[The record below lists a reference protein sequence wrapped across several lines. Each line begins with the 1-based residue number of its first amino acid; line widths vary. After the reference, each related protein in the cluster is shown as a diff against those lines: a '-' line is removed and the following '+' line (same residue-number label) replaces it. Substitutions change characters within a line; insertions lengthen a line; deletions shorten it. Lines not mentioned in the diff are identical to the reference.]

1 MYIHSEPANNTF
13 PYSVVTEE
21 MEVNE
26 IMNKLF
32 QSDLDEIIQKIFLNM
47 DPMSLKSCTL
57 ACKEWNQ
64 FIQQRLWKSKSARKI
79 LFNRLIHQWK
89 YCEPLRTDYT
99 YKADDVNYLVADD
112 EIIVCGYSRRGVAR
126 VFDIHTGDLI
136 YELQCKESLRGNELF
151 VGVQLDLGT
160 NLIASVTHS
169 GVVSIWNKVDGK
181 KLYQAKHHGEHIPV
195 FGLKVCSNTTC
206 VISGGGDGSLVIV
219 EPILGVWRISC
230 EIFDNRDAITHIDAD
245 GKWAVAGSRR
255 SIKLWDLEK
264 RSQVDSVKPLPVKV
278 WMLAFKYPNVY
289 VVGGEDWNGI
299 QIWNI
304 TNGSLL
310 RHIEETAKAY
320 HNVHIKNRF
329 LTTCEHNET
338 WRQESE
344 KPLSVVLFDVNQL
357 TDSSY
362 KSTSL
367 WRRNWN
373 YYWDDLFY
381 RGQVNAVTNS
391 TSLIVAH
398 DSVVTLLNFW
408 KDRVTESKSFV
419 SEKDGES
426 QTDMDGTAYFDDM
439 EDKDWDS

>member
-1 MYIHSEPANNTF
+1 M
-13 PYSVVTEE
+13 
-21 MEVNE
+21 
-26 IMNKLF
+26 
-32 QSDLDEIIQKIFLNM
+32 
-47 DPMSLKSCTL
+47 
-57 ACKEWNQ
+57 
-64 FIQQRLWKSKSARKI
+64 
-79 LFNRLIHQWK
+79 
-89 YCEPLRTDYT
+89 
-99 YKADDVNYLVADD
+99 NYLVADD

-126 VFDIHTGDLI
+126 VFDIHTGDLK
-136 YELQCKESLRGNELF
+136 YELQCNESLQCNELF
-151 VGVQLDLGT
+151 DGVQLDLGT
-160 NLIASVTHS
+160 NLIASVTDS

-310 RHIEETAKAY
+310 RHITETDKGY
-320 HNVHIKNRF
+320 HSVHIKNRF
-329 LTTCEHNET
+329 LTTCENNET
-338 WRQESE
+338 WRQ
-344 KPLSVVLFDVNQL
+344 PLSVMLFDVNQL

-362 KSTSL
+362 KLTSL
-367 WRRNWN
+367 WRRNWK
-373 YYWDDLFY
+373 YYYDDQFY
-381 RGQVNAVTNS
+381 LGQVNAVTNS

-398 DSVVTLLNFW
+398 DSVVTLHDFW
-408 KDRVTESKSFV
+408 KDSVTESKSFV

-426 QTDMDGTAYFDDM
+426 QNDMDGTAYFDDM
-439 EDKDWDS
+439 EDQDWDS